1 MRGDGSWVL
10 SLASIPVKKYA
21 RNGKA
26 SVSGADYVA
35 LLAYFF
41 VGVLSMH
48 SPGSAT

>member
-35 LLAYFF
+35 LLAFF
-41 VGVLSMH
+41 LSEF
-48 SPGSAT
+48 

>member
-10 SLASIPVKKYA
+10 SLASILAKKYA
-21 RNGKA
+21 RDRVA
-26 SVSGADYVA
+26 SVSGADYEVSP
-35 LLAYFF
+35 AYFF